1 MALLKQRVKKVATRL
16 DLVEFN
22 LDNAKAISSKL
33 KELHHPEM
41 ARVPDWQVSE
51 AFKEFCDGMSNTGR
65 KTEGNSAVMIGDAVR
80 KRKKRTKS
88 DGGDS
93 FGEGG
98 GTARSLSLAGG
109 ESDGIVQLGDHIQER
124 PNVRFSDVAGIDGIL
139 SQIREQVFYP
149 VHYASLYEHL
159 RIAPP
164 SGLLLHGPS
173 GCGKT
178 LLANAIAGEL
188 GLPFFKVSG
197 PELIGG
203 TSGESEQRIRAF
215 FQSAIDAAPSIVFI
229 DALDVLAG
237 KRDTSQRGMDRRV
250 VAQLFDCIDKISS
263 STLSADDAKPTDA
276 KERIDGELME
286 VTETEA
292 EVTGNGSQDADTHV
306 CVKTDCDAEAAVNGG
321 VTEELRVGSAKHPH
335 VIFIGATNRPDGI
348 DLGVRGRFA
357 KELALPVPD
366 STARSQILQ
375 LLMKAVNTEDGVD
388 WYKIGQLTPGFV
400 GADLRALSREAGT
413 IAVRRI
419 VTSCAVEP
427 LPGQPPSLQLVSD
440 SMVGF
445 KVEMADLVAAIQC
458 VQPSAKREGFAVV
471 PDVSWSDV
479 GALAEVREEL
489 IQNVLEPIAHPER
502 FRRLGLE
509 VPAGVLFFGPPGCG
523 KTLLAKALANYSGAN
538 FISVKGPELL
548 NMYVGESESRVRQVF
563 ARARASVPC
572 VIFFDELDAL
582 CPKRGSGDAG
592 GNGVSERVVNQL
604 LTELD
609 GLEVRKDVYVIA
621 ATNRLHLIDDAMLRP
636 GRLGKLLYV
645 PLPNESDRASIL
657 AACAK
662 KVQLNTNPDPAF
674 GGIPDFERIAADERT
689 EGFSGA
695 DLAALVREAGMAV
708 MRDLRNSAANGG
720 GDYEHAFISARHFE
734 LALERTRPS
743 VAIEDRHRYA
753 RVQNNLK
760 DGMGAIEALVAAT
773 KVMQ

>member
-1 MALLKQRVKKVATRL
+1 VGSL
-16 DLVEFN
+16 
-22 LDNAKAISSKL
+22 
-33 KELHHPEM
+33 
-41 ARVPDWQVSE
+41 
-51 AFKEFCDGMSNTGR
+51 
-65 KTEGNSAVMIGDAVR
+65 NSYR
-80 KRKKRTKS
+80 
-88 DGGDS
+88 
-93 FGEGG
+93 
-98 GTARSLSLAGG
+98 
-109 ESDGIVQLGDHIQER
+109 QER
-124 PNVRFSDVAGIDGIL
+124 PTTRFVNVAGVEGIL
-139 SQIREQVFYP
+139 TQIREQVFYP
-149 VHYASLYEHL
+149 VHYASLYQHL

-178 LLANAIAGEL
+178 LLASSIAGEL

-203 TSGESEQRIRAF
+203 TSGESEQRIRTF
-215 FQSAIDAAPSIVFI
+215 FQNAIDAAPSIIFI

-237 KRDTSQRGMDRRV
+237 KRDSSQRGMDRRV
-250 VAQLFDCIDKISS
+250 VAQLFDCIDSI
-263 STLSADDAKPTDA
+263 SADA
-276 KERIDGELME
+276 EE
-286 VTETEA
+286 VGDEA
-292 EVTGNGSQDADTHV
+292 EAVDGNAAED
-306 CVKTDCDAEAAVNGG
+306 DCDAMDTAESSIQVAEGFADAGSGPVAVAGAVDGG
-321 VTEELRVGSAKHPH
+321 LSDASPKVPKKHH
-335 VIFIGATNRPDGI
+335 VIFIAATNRPESI

-357 KELALPVPD
+357 KEIALPVPD
-366 STARSQILQ
+366 APARSQILR
-375 LLMKAVNTEDGVD
+375 LLMKHVNTEEGIN
-388 WYKIGQLTPGFV
+388 WAKIGKMTPGFV

-419 VTSCAVEP
+419 VTSSSMEP
-427 LPGQPPSLQLVSD
+427 LLEDASSSSSSSSSSIGSPFMGS
-440 SMVGF
+440 
-445 KVEMADLVAAIQC
+445 KVEMADLTAAIQC

-471 PDVSWSDV
+471 PDVSWDDV
-479 GALAEVREEL
+479 GALVEVREEL

-582 CPKRGSGDAG
+582 CPKRGSSDSG

-621 ATNRLHLIDDAMLRP
+621 ATNRLQLIDDAMLRP

-645 PLPNESDRASIL
+645 PLPNTTDRASIL
-657 AACAK
+657 AASVK
-662 KVQLNTNPDPAF
+662 KVQLNTNPDPTF
-674 GGIPDFERIAADERT
+674 GGIPNFDSIAADPRT

-708 MRDLRNSAANGG
+708 MRELRDSSSSSTTD
-720 GDYEHAFISARHFE
+720 GDGDSYAKTAISAKHFE
-734 LALERTRPS
+734 LALQRVRPS
-743 VAIEDRHRYA
+743 VTKQDRDRYG
-753 RVQNNLK
+753 RVHDNLK
-760 DGMGAIEALVAAT
+760 GGMGAIEALVAAG
-773 KVMQ
+773 K